1 MFVLTCSWKCFGYI
15 PKIIPSGLQ
24 TLTREGSKSFSS
36 EGRITL
42 HHLFPTNQ
50 ERKQNR
56 HESVREYY
64 KHYKESY
71 VKLLL
76 FDPKNTNS
84 SIFDFSPKQTIT
96 LVFQL
101 CWYST
106 LHWRRCTSSLTQ
118 QPMTR
123 LKGMSR
129 STPISWQINKVEDN
143 NVIWTPQGQSRLI
156 LFWIMRRDSR
166 LTP

>member
-1 MFVLTCSWKCFGYI
+1 MILMSIIGSLCLCI

-24 TLTREGSKSFSS
+24 TLTREGSKSFTS

-42 HHLFPTNQ
+42 HRLFPTTK
-50 ERKQNR
+50 ERTQNR
-56 HESVREYY
+56 HESMREYY

-76 FDPKNTNS
+76 FDPKNANS
-84 SIFDFSPKQTIT
+84 SIFDFSLKQTIT
-96 LVFQL
+96 LIFQL

-129 STPISWQINKVEDN
+129 SKPIS
-143 NVIWTPQGQSRLI
+143 
-156 LFWIMRRDSR
+156 
-166 LTP
+166 